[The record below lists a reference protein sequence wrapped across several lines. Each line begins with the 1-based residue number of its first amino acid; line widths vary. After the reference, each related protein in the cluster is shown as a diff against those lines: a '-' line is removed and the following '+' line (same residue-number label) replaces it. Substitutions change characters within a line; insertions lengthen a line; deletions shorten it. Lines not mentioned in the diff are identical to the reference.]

1 MQRLIGKMARM
12 YPLMIAMGFMI
23 VVIAFLI
30 GYYNAQVAT
39 DYFSNAKSVR
49 ETSLLAQRAFI
60 ESTGIWLPA
69 FKFLGLGLIL
79 GGIVMALR
87 VIIDDLRAAGTEVL
101 SNLPADHRPELPGP
115 PWYGLLMP
123 VVMMV
128 GEMFFLVALGF
139 GIYAASLANSVF
151 SNPIPQIDVAG
162 AGSTLLSQVQ
172 TIHAIEGWLVPLKFF
187 GISTEFLAIAM
198 GLSTIIYI
206 LGSQTSML
214 DRLLGGRQAAS

>member
-1 MQRLIGKMARM
+1 MQRLIGKMARF
-12 YPLMIAMGFMI
+12 YPLMIGMGFMI
-23 VVIAFLI
+23 VIIAFLI
-30 GYYNAQVAT
+30 GYYNAQVAAE
-39 DYFSNAKSVR
+39 YFGNAKAVR

-60 ESTGIWLPA
+60 ESTGMWLSP

-87 VIIDDLRAAGTEVL
+87 VIIDSLRAAGKEVL
-101 SNLPADHRPELPGP
+101 SNLPVDRRPELPGP

-128 GEMFFLVALGF
+128 GEIFFLVALGI

-151 SNPIPQIDVAG
+151 TNPLAQIDA
-162 AGSTLLSQVQ
+162 AGSGSVLLSQVQ
-172 TIHAIEGWLVPLKFF
+172 TIHAIEGWLVPLKFL
-187 GISTEFLAIAM
+187 GVSTEFLAIAM

-206 LGSQTSML
+206 LGSQTNML
-214 DRLLGGRQAAS
+214 DRLLSGRQAAS